1 VDEYGHFALLSFQV
15 PNVQITFGND
25 AASLM
30 LRSDELDVFEQALLE
45 PAVDVGELFP
55 DFLQRR
61 QGGAHC
67 FGSFGW
73 PVGQIRHLLAKWH
86 NLGILQGSINDKE
99 LTFCAASRS
108 AVDTSSAT
116 SSTIAGSST
125 GVAHVLLLVM
135 GFGKRDFCRLSIR
148 GGGFW
153 GGSCPAREATFL
165 RNDLVCWDLW
175 S

>member
-1 VDEYGHFALLSFQV
+1 ML
-15 PNVQITFGND
+15 TFGND

-99 LTFCAASRS
+99 LTFCAASTVKPRYDGKFGNFLQNMGAS
-108 AVDTSSAT
+108 SRKLQRGVRQLVAVIKS
-116 SSTIAGSST
+116 
-125 GVAHVLLLVM
+125 
-135 GFGKRDFCRLSIR
+135 
-148 GGGFW
+148 
-153 GGSCPAREATFL
+153 EEN
-165 RNDLVCWDLW
+165 RNI
-175 S
+175 